1 MVLAWFSDEEWKDVI
16 SNPINWSKSKLNLPG
31 AFAKK
36 RREKDQILDAFRNF
50 VENNTRFISTWKDAQ
65 QADKWLSN
73 DLTSLP
79 DMRKLEVSYKP
90 SISPFSVPI

>member
-36 RREKDQILDAFRNF
+36 KKKKVTDILDAFCNF
-50 VENNTRFISTWKDAQ
+50 VEITCVLFPLERMLNKLT
-65 QADKWLSN
+65 N
-73 DLTSLP
+73 DFLMT
-79 DMRKLEVSYKP
+79 
-90 SISPFSVPI
+90 